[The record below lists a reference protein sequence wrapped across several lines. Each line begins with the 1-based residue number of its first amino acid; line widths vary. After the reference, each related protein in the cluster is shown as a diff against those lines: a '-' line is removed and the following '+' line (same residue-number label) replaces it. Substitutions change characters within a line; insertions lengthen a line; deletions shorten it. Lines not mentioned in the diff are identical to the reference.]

1 MNLLIEN
8 WFLVNTQVNFAI
20 FSLLFK
26 LKKKNVIQAR
36 IKSCVKNDKLANQ
49 VRSSIKKSS
58 FDFQEKIK
66 KQIISI
72 ERSTQYPRFKV
83 DR

>member
-36 IKSCVKNDKLANQ
+36 IKSCVKNDKLAN
-49 VRSSIKKSS
+49 
-58 FDFQEKIK
+58 
-66 KQIISI
+66 
-72 ERSTQYPRFKV
+72 
-83 DR
+83 